1 MALILAA
8 LINRSAIGHTLQRTF
23 LSMMVHEAGHA
34 VTSWFC
40 GFAAFPA
47 LWVTYSSN
55 ERGAAAVL
63 MLGAASGYILFR
75 GLSARNLPVVVTA
88 GMLLAAQLAGTLVIN
103 ARTAQALVVFGGDGG
118 AMVLGAVLMATFFC
132 SRDTQVYKGG
142 LRWGFLIIGSAGF
155 VDAFGTWWAARTNVD
170 AIPFGANE
178 GVGLSDPSKLMDVYG
193 WSPHTMVQRY
203 LTLGIVCLVTLAA
216 VWGVGVL
223 RARREYYAATAEEG
237 SAK

>member
-1 MALILAA
+1 MALSLAA
-8 LINRSAIGHTLQRTF
+8 LVNRSAIGHMLQRTF

-47 LWVTYSSN
+47 LWVTYTSN
-55 ERGAAAVL
+55 ERSAAAVL

-75 GLSARNLPVVVTA
+75 GLRARNRPVVVMA
-88 GMLLAAQLAGTLVIN
+88 AILLAAQLAGTFVIN

-118 AMVLGAVLMATFFC
+118 AMVLGTALMATFFC
-132 SRDTQVYKGG
+132 GRDTQVYKGW
-142 LRWGFLIIGSAGF
+142 LRWGFLVIGSAAF

-178 GVGLSDPSKLMDVYG
+178 GVGLSDPSKLMDIYG
-193 WSPHTMVQRY
+193 WSPHTMMQRY
-203 LTLGIVCLVTLAA
+203 ITLGMVCLIALAA
-216 VWGVGVL
+216 VWCVGVH
-223 RARREYYAATAEEG
+223 RARREYFAATTKAG
-237 SAK
+237 SGS